1 MDGIKEIISSTVVT
15 KGGEIRGTAVFSLI
29 LSGMKGAAYFR
40 ARIHIRIKLLAL
52 SHFLTLLFCLILEA
66 KCKV

>member
-1 MDGIKEIISSTVVT
+1 MVLKRSSPAQLLQR
-15 KGGEIRGTAVFSLI
+15 GEIRGTAVFSLI
-29 LSGMKGAAYFR
+29 LSGMKGTAYFR

>member
-1 MDGIKEIISSTVVT
+1 MVLKRSSPAQLLQR
-15 KGGEIRGTAVFSLI
+15 GEIRGTAVFSLI

>member
-1 MDGIKEIISSTVVT
+1 MVLKRSSQAQLLQR
-15 KGGEIRGTAVFSLI
+15 GEIRGTAVFSLI

>member
-1 MDGIKEIISSTVVT
+1 MVLKRSSPAQLLQR
-15 KGGEIRGTAVFSLI
+15 GEIRGTAVFSLI

-40 ARIHIRIKLLAL
+40 VRIHIRIKLLAL

>member
-1 MDGIKEIISSTVVT
+1 MVLKRSSPVELLQR
-15 KGGEIRGTAVFSLI
+15 GEIRGTAVFSFI
-29 LSGMKGAAYFR
+29 LSGMKGAACFR

>member
-1 MDGIKEIISSTVVT
+1 MVLKRLSPAQLLQR
-15 KGGEIRGTAVFSLI
+15 GEIRGTAVFSLI